1 MPKKNAFTLIEVL
14 IASVILTM
22 ALGGI
27 LAFTA
32 QYLKGLDTTRNFSI
46 AINAAQERM
55 EKIKSKVSPLD
66 TAETGAKVFTN
77 LPLYN
82 NLAFD
87 VYGDNR
93 TTPLANFKGIS
104 YVTALSGMPMTT
116 YRVKVVVWWKEANGR
131 VIGEDQ
137 NFDGSV
143 SGEDTWTSPANGQID
158 APVSIQMDM
167 VNME

>member
-1 MPKKNAFTLIEVL
+1 MPKKTGLTLIEVL

-32 QYLKGLDTTRNFSI
+32 QYLKSLDTTRNFSI

-55 EKIKSKVSPLD
+55 EKIKSKVSPSD

-77 LPLYN
+77 MPLYH

-87 VYGDNR
+87 VYANDKI
-93 TTPLANFKGIS
+93 TPLANFKGIS
-104 YVTALSGMPMTT
+104 YVTAISGTPMTM
-116 YRVKVVVWWKEANGR
+116 YRVKVVVWWKEVNGR
-131 VIGEDQ
+131 VFGEDQ

-158 APVSIQMDM
+158 SPVSIQIDM